1 MIKEIKN
8 RIKMEWK
15 VKLCEYLIIRF
26 TCAAD
31 AESFGNLDG
40 KWYM

>member
-1 MIKEIKN
+1 MVKEIKN

-15 VKLCEYLIIRF
+15 VKVCEYLTIRL
-26 TCAAD
+26 TCAAA

-40 KWYM
+40 KLYM